1 MKISNENNEIDA
13 NKSSKRMNEKNEDD
27 KEYNFP
33 FKNSNIENQKINEN
47 FLYKFVSKDKEI
59 HDKIIEDKE
68 KIIKDSLILKEK
80 EETQNPMEEDEK
92 PLYVMNIE
100 LEKGVFKYIK
110 IYKNTIPEELAYEFC
125 KENKLDINS
134 LNYLTENISHLLE
147 NNTKNKDEFIIQEV
161 DEENQEEVSLEKNKY
176 KDEINKKL
184 FLELDN
190 RDDKE
195 IKLEKIKNNILYFKH
210 YVKENLD
217 KNELINKED
226 QDILKD
232 SKTSK
237 FNNKSNKLFFY
248 LEEKEKKDHFIKDKN
263 VFKKLYK
270 QNIKNNSNNKIN
282 FEENIKDNQIKITE
296 LNDSKYLNNGERIY
310 WKNLNLK
317 EESTKNNL
325 KIGNILEAID
335 KLNRPFNPEI
345 NIEKNVKLLKNRYNS
360 CNSDE
365 FLQSYHFIKENKINI
380 IKSKLINNEDHYTFN
395 PKVNK
400 NFHENEELHKN
411 KYIHNQYGLVEE
423 IDKYTLDNRSK
434 SYNNSHIK
442 LYNLSKNK
450 SAKIKMKEMEI
461 YKNFIFKPILNNKYK
476 LNSIENNS
484 LSSVSF
490 ENRLE
495 FYKNKREKNMKK
507 LKEENEKK
515 IGDFKPKINI
525 YKGKNEFNNLYQEEE
540 NNTYN
545 EGEYSQFKI
554 SKNINTI
561 NTTSLN
567 QIENIM
573 IKNTDNK
580 SIQSKDKYLNTFISN
595 YIYSQKKLYNKKK
608 KTEGNDKIIL
618 QSSNKHHTNNETNEI
633 YENLKIKSFRKIF
646 KQLDSDNDNII
657 SFDKIELNTIPN
669 EVINV
674 LLPILNELKEEKE
687 SLNENEFIQAC
698 DQLFKIIDFQGRKLL
713 IKIAS
718 NKYIFNSYNSL
729 SKSYSNDR
737 LNTSNIS

>member
-1 MKISNENNEIDA
+1 MKISNENNEIDV
-13 NKSSKRMNEKNEDD
+13 NKSSKRINEKNEDN

-33 FKNSNIENQKINEN
+33 FKNSNFIENQKRNEN

-59 HDKIIEDKE
+59 PEKIVEDKE

-80 EETQNPMEEDEK
+80 EETQNSMEEDEK

-134 LNYLTENISHLLE
+134 LQYLTENIGHLLE

-161 DEENQEEVSLEKNKY
+161 DEENQEEVSLEKNKF
-176 KDEINKKL
+176 KDEIKRNL
-184 FLELDN
+184 FLELNDK
-190 RDDKE
+190 DDKE
-195 IKLEKIKNNILYFKH
+195 IKLEKIKNNILYFKP
-210 YVKENLD
+210 KEENLE

-226 QDILKD
+226 ILKD
-232 SKTSK
+232 SKTLKS
-237 FNNKSNKLFFY
+237 NSKSNKLFFN
-248 LEEKEKKDHFIKDKN
+248 LEEKEKEKKDHFIKDKN
-263 VFKKLYK
+263 IFKKLYK
-270 QNIKNNSNNKIN
+270 QNVNNNIDL
-282 FEENIKDNQIKITE
+282 EENIKDDQIKITE
-296 LNDSKYLNNGERIY
+296 LKDSKYLNSGERIY

-325 KIGNILEAID
+325 KIANILEAIN
-335 KLNRPFNPEI
+335 KLNHPFNPEI

-365 FLQSYHFIKENKINI
+365 FLNTYHFIKENKINI
-380 IKSKLINNEDHYTFN
+380 IKSKIINNEDNYTFN
-395 PKVNK
+395 PKINLVSN
-400 NFHENEELHKN
+400 ENEELYKN
-411 KYIHNQYGLVEE
+411 NYIHNQFGSLKE
-423 IDKYTLDNRSK
+423 IDKHSLDKRSK
-434 SYNNSHIK
+434 SYNNNHIK
-442 LYNLSKNK
+442 LFNLSKSK
-450 SAKIKMKEMEI
+450 SAKIKMKEKEI
-461 YKNFIFKPILNNKYK
+461 YKNLIFKPILYNKYK
-476 LNSIENNS
+476 LNSIDNNS

-507 LKEENEKK
+507 IKEENEIK

-540 NNTYN
+540 NTYN

-554 SKNINTI
+554 NKNINTI

-567 QIENIM
+567 QIENFM
-573 IKNTDNK
+573 IKNTDNNK
-580 SIQSKDKYLNTFISN
+580 SIQGKDKYLNTFISN
-595 YIYSQKKLYNKKK
+595 YLYSQKYFYNKKK
-608 KTEGNDKIIL
+608 KTEGNDKMIL
-618 QSSNKHHTNNETNEI
+618 QSSKTHHTNNETNEI

-657 SFDKIELNTIPN
+657 SYDKIELNTIPN

-687 SLNENEFIQAC
+687 SLNENEFILAC